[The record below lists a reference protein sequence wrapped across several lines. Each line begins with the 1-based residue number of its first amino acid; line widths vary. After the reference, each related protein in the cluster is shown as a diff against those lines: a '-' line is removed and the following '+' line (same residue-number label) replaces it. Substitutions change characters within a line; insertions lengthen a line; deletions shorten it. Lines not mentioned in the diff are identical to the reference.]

1 MAQFD
6 IFRVGGALV
15 VDLQTDL
22 IDLNETRIVAP
33 LLDSG
38 RYAKFPNL
46 TPIVQFDGHSYVV
59 RIQQMAALRG
69 RELGHPIGSLLGY
82 RDDLLRAIDILTRGF

>member
-6 IFRVGGALV
+6 VFKVSGILV

-22 IDLNETRIVAP
+22 IDLDETRVVAP

-38 RYAKFPNL
+38 RYAQFPKL
-46 TPIVQFDGHSYVV
+46 TPVIQFQGQSYVV
-59 RIQQMAALRG
+59 RVQQLAAIRG
-69 RELGHPIGSLLGY
+69 RDLGQPIGSL
-82 RDDLLRAIDILTRGF
+82 REHADELLRAIDILTRGF